1 MGRIQYIYGLV
12 SIVTVHFC
20 YSIWKLAWTHGRVTS
35 IAQPPLVKLRG
46 WPVTLQIENSF
57 KCGTIM
63 RFTVLIL

>member
-35 IAQPPLVKLRG
+35 IAQPLLVNFEGGLLRC
-46 WPVTLQIENSF
+46 
-57 KCGTIM
+57 K
-63 RFTVLIL
+63 